1 MQYEALRR
9 AQEMQQSANRQRSS
23 QNKPRHTDATHP
35 TRDEDSGKNS
45 NNQSERSPKDHAH
58 NKSRNDK
65 NSNSII
71 NPPSMSLPIDTLF
84 EDKEKLL
91 ILLLVLILSSEE
103 NSDPTILLALL
114 YLII

>member
-9 AQEMQQSANRQRSS
+9 AQEMQQSANRQRNSH
-23 QNKPRHTDATHP
+23 NNPRHPDATHP
-35 TRDEDSGKNS
+35 TRDESSGKNS
-45 NNQSERSPKDHAH
+45 NNQSQSSSKDHAH

-65 NSNSII
+65 NSNPII
-71 NPPSMSLPIDTLF
+71 KPPSMSSPIDTLF

-103 NSDPTILLALL
+103 NSDPTMLLALL